1 MFRYTFGKYIY
12 VTAVLGLTILAFDNL
27 TTPYVSALLLL
38 WVFSLYAVISPIV
51 KWNRLKNFINDKP
64 ELYIPS
70 PNNKPFKR
78 NFFNLKI
85 HSDTKS
91 VDVFEENKLKTTFYT
106 SQGKIQTKKIRNNV
120 FLYSQT
126 KALLSRISENGSYSL
141 LDYRDNGSGN
151 VMRMYS
157 ARFYILT
164 ESNKTRHLFTA
175 YCRFDEHRAR
185 DVERT
190 MHSREDFF
198 QLLESFSKQLSDL
211 TGLPMIVY
219 KEK

>member
-1 MFRYTFGKYIY
+1 MFRCTFGKYIY
-12 VTAVLGLTILAFDNL
+12 VAIVFGLTIIVFDIL
-27 TTPYVSALLLL
+27 TTPYVAALILL
-38 WVFSLYAVISPIV
+38 WFFSLYAVISPIV
-51 KWNRLKNFINDKP
+51 KWSRFKSFLNDKH

-85 HSDTKS
+85 HSDTKT

-106 SQGKIQTKKIRNNV
+106 SQGKIQTKKISNNV
-120 FLYSQT
+120 FQYSQT
-126 KALLSRISENGSYSL
+126 KALLSRISERGSYSL
-141 LDYRDNGSGN
+141 LDYRDNGSGS

-157 ARFYILT
+157 GRFYVLT
-164 ESNKTRHLFTA
+164 ESNKIKYLFTA

-211 TGLPMIVY
+211 TGLPMVVY